1 MMWYNLNMITHN
13 NNKVTAKT
21 LAKHSVS
28 EHLKKLFDKPTDYI
42 PGFFGKLTHREQDE
56 VLKHIS
62 LFEDRI
68 HKTLGVKT

>member
-1 MMWYNLNMITHN
+1 MITHKD
-13 NNKVTAKT
+13 NKVTAKT

-42 PGFFGKLTHREQDE
+42 SGFFENLTHREQDE

-62 LFEDRI
+62 LYEDRV
-68 HKTLGVKT
+68 HKTLGVKI

>member
-1 MMWYNLNMITHN
+1 MITHKD
-13 NNKVTAKT
+13 NKVTAKT

-42 PGFFGKLTHREQDE
+42 PGFFENLSHREEDD

-62 LFEDRI
+62 LYEDRV
-68 HKTLGVKT
+68 HKTLGVKI